1 VDAADLDAVKR
12 RLGVPDDLAACHTAE
27 VAGYIIEGHV
37 PGIALTRFLA
47 EKPNAAG
54 LAVPGMP
61 IGSPGM
67 GGGRPEK
74 YDVVLFGPEGRRTY
88 MSFIGEQSI

>member
-1 VDAADLDAVKR
+1 VQHLKAGFDTKVLDTRDLDAVKR

-27 VAGYIIEGHV
+27 VAGYIIDGHV
-37 PGIALTRFLA
+37 PAIALTRFLA

-61 IGSPGM
+61 IVSVPYVNG
-67 GGGRPEK
+67 
-74 YDVVLFGPEGRRTY
+74 
-88 MSFIGEQSI
+88 